1 MEAIMRGKFINIA
14 LLTVV
19 SAGALVA
26 AGCASG
32 PNGLTG
38 SDQAEVRQRAR
49 WTDDKGHYRPDLEMK
64 GGAPLHNIPE

>member
-1 MEAIMRGKFINIA
+1 MEAIMRGRIINLV

-32 PNGLTG
+32 PSGLTG
-38 SDQAEVRQRAR
+38 SDQADARQRAR

-64 GGAPLHNIPE
+64 GGAPLRNISE

>member
-1 MEAIMRGKFINIA
+1 MRGKFINFA

-32 PNGLTG
+32 PSGLTG
-38 SDQAEVRQRAR
+38 SDQAEIRERAR
-49 WTDDKGHYRPDLEMK
+49 WTDDKGHYRPDWR
-64 GGAPLHNIPE
+64 GGINRPFHYPKNI